1 MPDRK
6 IRAAIALA
14 RAGRRRQARELFLQ
28 VVEEHPHHEVAWLWL
43 VGLVD
48 EVEDQIVALENVL
61 VINPENHRARARL
74 ERLRRMKEAT
84 AAPSTPAER
93 VEIGREVEQRLSSRE
108 LLARARQYESNGQFE
123 QAVAAYEQ
131 VKAIGETRQQRQRA
145 GKRLRDVQRRMEL
158 GQPVPVHTTFTL
170 LRLSLGPFLLY
181 LLLTFVHAAFRPL
194 RVSPL
199 LCMGSLAVLGGSL
212 LLVGT
217 RITSRHPWW
226 RQLFD
231 GQQLHSRLRTGL
243 GWLGFFLVF
252 LPYILFLVAAYGRLK
267 P

>member
-1 MPDRK
+1 MPERK

-28 VVEEHPHHEVAWLWL
+28 IVEKDPYNEVAWLWL

-48 EVEDQIVALENVL
+48 EVEDQIIALENVL

-74 ERLRRMKEAT
+74 ERLEQMNQAT
-84 AAPSTPAER
+84 TPPTTSPTIR
-93 VEIGREVEQRLSSRE
+93 DGTVEEDEGDPDRD
-108 LLARARQYESNGQFE
+108 LLAAGRQYELSGQLDR
-123 QAVAAYEQ
+123 AIALYEQ
-131 VKAIGETRQQRQRA
+131 VQATGETRQQRQRA
-145 GKRLRDVQRRMEL
+145 AKRLRDAQRHLEL
-158 GQPVPVHTTFTL
+158 AQPVPVHTTFTL
-170 LRLSLGPFLLY
+170 VRLSLGPFLLY

-194 RVSPL
+194 HVSPL
-199 LCMGSLAVLGGSL
+199 LCAGSLAVLTGSL

-231 GQQLHSRLRTGL
+231 VQQLHSRLGAGL
-243 GWLGFFLVF
+243 AWLGFFLVL
-252 LPYILFLVAAYGRLK
+252 LPYALFFITAYGRLK
-267 P
+267 Q